1 MPVSPIWLLLGAAN
15 GVYAVLNGQLVRGL
29 GNLTRMSR
37 GKGVRP
43 DGNQAAG
50 RGAAPGPALPKV
62 SVLIAAR
69 NEEFRIRK
77 CLDCLEAQ
85 DYPRERTEII
95 VVDDRSTDKTAGIL
109 AEYAA
114 RVPGFRYLSL
124 SETAAGFSPKKFA
137 LSQGLR
143 LATGE
148 IIITTDADCIMAPHW
163 IGALVSEFGP
173 ETGLV
178 SGLTTYYDAGPGVWN
193 GVQALEFFSYA
204 VVAAALIGLNFPVNG
219 NANNLA
225 YRREVFDEVSGFTS
239 HGGIVSGDDD
249 FLIQAIHKQ
258 GRWAIRYAVT
268 PESQVRTEPPTDLR
282 QFWEQRK
289 RWASKCGLYQPKQ
302 VAFLALIFAYYLSIP
317 LSLLA
322 GAFYRPWLY
331 AGLAG
336 FAMKTVSDGMVMRR
350 AAKLFG
356 KESLMRAFL
365 PAALL
370 HIPLIIAAVA
380 AGSFG
385 EFTWKGETHRRKV
398 KAPEIKSATAR

>member
-1 MPVSPIWLLLGAAN
+1 VSIAPFWLVLGAAN
-15 GVYAVLNGQLVRGL
+15 GVYAVLNGQLIRGL
-29 GNLTRMSR
+29 GNLTRQGR
-37 GKGVRP
+37 VNAARQRP
-43 DGNQAAG
+43 D
-50 RGAAPGPALPKV
+50 PSPLLPKV

-69 NEEFRIRK
+69 NEELRIRK
-77 CLDCLEAQ
+77 CLECLAAQ

-95 VVDDRSTDKTAGIL
+95 VVDDRSNDGTAAIL

-114 RVPGFRYLSL
+114 RLPGFRYLSL
-124 SETAAGFSPKKFA
+124 TETAAGFSPKKYA

-143 LATGE
+143 LAGGE
-148 IIITTDADCIMAPHW
+148 IIITTDADCIMAPRW
-163 IGALVSEFGP
+163 IGALVSEFAP
-173 ETGLV
+173 DIGLV
-178 SGLTTYYDAGPGVWN
+178 SGLTTYYDAGPGAWN

-225 YRREVFDEVSGFTS
+225 YRREVFDEVSGFAS

-268 PESQVRTEPPTDLR
+268 PESQVRTDPPTDLR

-289 RWASKCGLYQPKQ
+289 RWASKCSLYQPKQ
-302 VAFLALIFAYYLSIP
+302 VAFLALIFAYYISIP
-317 LSLLA
+317 LCLL
-322 GAFYRPWLY
+322 GGVFHRSWLV

-336 FAMKTVSDGMVMRR
+336 FAIKTVSDGLVMRR

-356 KESLMRAFL
+356 KESLMRSFL
-365 PAALL
+365 PAAIL

-385 EFTWKGETHRRKV
+385 EFTWKGQTHRRKV
-398 KAPEIKSATAR
+398 KVPVVKEAAAG

>member
-1 MPVSPIWLLLGAAN
+1 MPISPVWLLLGAAN

-29 GNLTRMSR
+29 DNLGKKSR
-37 GKGVRP
+37 PKSGSPR
-43 DGNQAAG
+43 
-50 RGAAPGPALPKV
+50 PKV

-77 CLDCLEAQ
+77 CLECLAAQ
-85 DYPRERTEII
+85 DYPRELTQIL
-95 VVDDRSTDKTAGIL
+95 VVDDRSTDGTAGIL
-109 AEYAA
+109 DEYVA
-114 RVPGFRYLSL
+114 RVPGFQYLSV
-124 SETAAGFSPKKFA
+124 SEKAAGISPKKNA

-148 IIITTDADCIMAPHW
+148 IIITTDADCIMAPQW
-163 IGALVSEFGP
+163 ISSLISEFGP

-225 YRREVFDEVSGFTS
+225 YRREVFDQVSGFAS

-268 PESQVRTEPPTDLR
+268 PESQVRTEPPEDLR

-317 LSLLA
+317 LFVLA
-322 GAFYRPWLY
+322 GLYYRPWLY
-331 AGLAG
+331 VGLAG
-336 FAMKTVSDGMVMRR
+336 FAVKTVSDGMVMRR

-356 KESLMRAFL
+356 KQSLMRAFL

-398 KAPEIKSATAR
+398 KVPQIKGATAR